1 MQRIY
6 RGYPQNPGMYGAAGT
21 YPYYGWYPA
30 AAGVPY
36 CGEAVS
42 GTSIEMPAQET
53 YAAQTP
59 PVQELIQPELV
70 SQEQPAAQAV
80 QEAPPAVQEEAVRP
94 QLQPEQPADGEMQ
107 PEAAAQCVTPYQ
119 APEPEMAAEDRAG
132 QRQPMNVSAAEQPG
146 QPQPIPL
153 SQPMAQPNAN
163 QQPCGQPAPAS
174 MNQPGQPMPPPA
186 SMNQPGQ
193 PVPSP
198 VPMNQ
203 TGQPS
208 PAPMNQTGQPMPPPA
223 SMNQPCGQPA
233 PSPAAMNQPTQ
244 PAPPPRPPMP
254 PVQGAAPQP
263 AQTPRQS
270 SAAGR
275 QPGQMAPPGQPA
287 PAPMSPPDVRMPM
300 PEEPPAPC
308 QTAQSLPEESVME
321 ETTAA
326 PNFQEEESYDI
337 TGVNLEL
344 LSGQGLVQTAQD
356 VETPQPYMLYRR
368 EDQAAA
374 VPVQN
379 TVSQELEYFK
389 GLYPASV
396 RRRQTL
402 VDEACDAMEYDRSPM
417 YDEYPDR
424 VCVMSMCDG
433 VCRTASENGLPEER
447 DMMQVLLVNEI
458 SRRRLRREHG

>member
-186 SMNQPGQ
+186 SMNQP
-193 PVPSP
+193 
-198 VPMNQ
+198 
-203 TGQPS
+203 
-208 PAPMNQTGQPMPPPA
+208 
-223 SMNQPCGQPA
+223 CGQPA

-254 PVQGAAPQP
+254 PVQGAAPPP

>member
-80 QEAPPAVQEEAVRP
+80 QEALPAVQEEAVRP

-107 PEAAAQCVTPYQ
+107 PEAAAQCVTPCQ
-119 APEPEMAAEDRAG
+119 APEPETAAEDRAG

-153 SQPMAQPNAN
+153 SQPMEQPNAN
-163 QQPCGQPAPAS
+163 QQPSPAP
-174 MNQPGQPMPPPA
+174 
-186 SMNQPGQ
+186 MNQPGQ
-193 PVPSP
+193 PVPP
-198 VPMNQ
+198 
-203 TGQPS
+203 
-208 PAPMNQTGQPMPPPA
+208 
-223 SMNQPCGQPA
+223 
-233 PSPAAMNQPTQ
+233 PAAMNQPTQ

-270 SAAGR
+270 AAAGR
-275 QPGQMAPPGQPA
+275 QPGQMAQPGLPA
-287 PAPMSPPDVRMPM
+287 PAPMSPPDVRPPM

-326 PNFQEEESYDI
+326 PAFQEEESYDI

-374 VPVQN
+374 APVQN

-396 RRRQTL
+396 RRCQTL

-458 SRRRLRREHG
+458 SRRRLRRKHG

>member
-59 PVQELIQPELV
+59 PVQEIIQPELV

-80 QEAPPAVQEEAVRP
+80 QGAPPAVQEEAVRP

-107 PEAAAQCVTPYQ
+107 PEAAAQCVTPCQ
-119 APEPEMAAEDRAG
+119 APESETAAADSAG
-132 QRQPMNVSAAEQPG
+132 QRQTMNVSAAEQPG

-163 QQPCGQPAPAS
+163 QQPCGQPAPA
-174 MNQPGQPMPPPA
+174 P
-186 SMNQPGQ
+186 MNQPGQ
-193 PVPSP
+193 PV
-198 VPMNQ
+198 
-203 TGQPS
+203 
-208 PAPMNQTGQPMPPPA
+208 PPPA

-244 PAPPPRPPMP
+244 PVPQPRPPMP
-254 PVQGAAPQP
+254 PVQGAVPQP

-270 SAAGR
+270 AAAGR
-275 QPGQMAPPGQPA
+275 QPGQMAQPGQPV

-308 QTAQSLPEESVME
+308 QTAQSLPEESVIE
-321 ETTAA
+321 EITAA

-356 VETPQPYMLYRR
+356 VEAPQPYMLYRR

-374 VPVQN
+374 APVQN

-458 SRRRLRREHG
+458 SRRRLRRKHG

>member
-42 GTSIEMPAQET
+42 GTSIEMPAQEI

-107 PEAAAQCVTPYQ
+107 PEAAAQCVTPCQ
-119 APEPEMAAEDRAG
+119 APEPETAAEDRAG
-132 QRQPMNVSAAEQPG
+132 QRQSMNVSAAEQPG
-146 QPQPIPL
+146 QPQPISL

-163 QQPCGQPAPAS
+163 QQPCGQPS
-174 MNQPGQPMPPPA
+174 PA

-193 PVPSP
+193 PVP
-198 VPMNQ
+198 
-203 TGQPS
+203 
-208 PAPMNQTGQPMPPPA
+208 PPA
-223 SMNQPCGQPA
+223 SMNQ
-233 PSPAAMNQPTQ
+233 T
-244 PAPPPRPPMP
+244 
-254 PVQGAAPQP
+254 
-263 AQTPRQS
+263 
-270 SAAGR
+270 
-275 QPGQMAPPGQPA
+275 GQPA
-287 PAPMSPPDVRMPM
+287 PAPMSPPDVRPPM

-308 QTAQSLPEESVME
+308 QTAQSLPAESVME

-374 VPVQN
+374 APVQN

-396 RRRQTL
+396 RRCQTL

-458 SRRRLRREHG
+458 SRRRLRRKHG

>member
-163 QQPCGQPAPAS
+163 QQPCGQPA
-174 MNQPGQPMPPPA
+174 PA

>member
-174 MNQPGQPMPPPA
+174 MNQP
-186 SMNQPGQ
+186 
-193 PVPSP
+193 
-198 VPMNQ
+198 
-203 TGQPS
+203 
-208 PAPMNQTGQPMPPPA
+208 GQPMPPPA

>member
-59 PVQELIQPELV
+59 PVQEIIQPELV

-80 QEAPPAVQEEAVRP
+80 QGAPPAVQEEAVRP

-107 PEAAAQCVTPYQ
+107 PEAAAQCVTPCQ
-119 APEPEMAAEDRAG
+119 APESETAAEDRAG

-163 QQPCGQPAPAS
+163 QQPCGQPAPA
-174 MNQPGQPMPPPA
+174 P
-186 SMNQPGQ
+186 MNQPGQ
-193 PVPSP
+193 PV
-198 VPMNQ
+198 
-203 TGQPS
+203 
-208 PAPMNQTGQPMPPPA
+208 PPPA

-244 PAPPPRPPMP
+244 PVPQPRPPMP
-254 PVQGAAPQP
+254 PVQGAVPQP

-270 SAAGR
+270 AAAGR
-275 QPGQMAPPGQPA
+275 QPGQMAQPGQPV

-308 QTAQSLPEESVME
+308 QTAQSLPEESVIE
-321 ETTAA
+321 EITAA

-356 VETPQPYMLYRR
+356 VEAPQPYMLYRR

-374 VPVQN
+374 APVQN

-458 SRRRLRREHG
+458 SRRRLRRKHG

>member
-42 GTSIEMPAQET
+42 GTSIEMPAQEI

-107 PEAAAQCVTPYQ
+107 PEAAAQCVTPCQ
-119 APEPEMAAEDRAG
+119 APEPETAAEDRAG
-132 QRQPMNVSAAEQPG
+132 QRQSMNVSAAEQPG
-146 QPQPIPL
+146 QPQPISL

-163 QQPCGQPAPAS
+163 QQPCGQPS
-174 MNQPGQPMPPPA
+174 PA

-193 PVPSP
+193 PVP
-198 VPMNQ
+198 
-203 TGQPS
+203 
-208 PAPMNQTGQPMPPPA
+208 PPA
-223 SMNQPCGQPA
+223 SMNQTGQPA

-244 PAPPPRPPMP
+244 PAP
-254 PVQGAAPQP
+254 
-263 AQTPRQS
+263 
-270 SAAGR
+270 
-275 QPGQMAPPGQPA
+275 
-287 PAPMSPPDVRMPM
+287 APMSPPDVRPPM

-308 QTAQSLPEESVME
+308 QTAQSLPAESVME

-326 PNFQEEESYDI
+326 PNIQEEESYDI

-374 VPVQN
+374 APVQN

-396 RRRQTL
+396 RRCQTL

-458 SRRRLRREHG
+458 SRRRLRRKHG

>member
-163 QQPCGQPAPAS
+163 Q
-174 MNQPGQPMPPPA
+174 
-186 SMNQPGQ
+186 
-193 PVPSP
+193 
-198 VPMNQ
+198 
-203 TGQPS
+203 
-208 PAPMNQTGQPMPPPA
+208 
-223 SMNQPCGQPA
+223 QPCGQPA

>member
-6 RGYPQNPGMYGAAGT
+6 RGYPQNPGMYGAAGA

-107 PEAAAQCVTPYQ
+107 PEAAAQCVTPCQ
-119 APEPEMAAEDRAG
+119 APEPETAAEDRAG

-163 QQPCGQPAPAS
+163 QQPS
-174 MNQPGQPMPPPA
+174 PA

-193 PVPSP
+193 PVPP
-198 VPMNQ
+198 PTPMNQ
-203 TGQPS
+203 TGQPVPS
-208 PAPMNQTGQPMPPPA
+208 PAA
-223 SMNQPCGQPA
+223 MNQPCGQPA

-244 PAPPPRPPMP
+244 LVPQPRPPMP

-270 SAAGR
+270 AAAGR

-287 PAPMSPPDVRMPM
+287 PAPMSPPDVRPPM

-374 VPVQN
+374 DPVQN

-396 RRRQTL
+396 RRCQTL

-433 VCRTASENGLPEER
+433 VCRTASENGLPEKR

-458 SRRRLRREHG
+458 SRRRLRRKHG

>member
-59 PVQELIQPELV
+59 PVQEIIQPELV

-80 QEAPPAVQEEAVRP
+80 QGAPPAVQEEAVRP

-107 PEAAAQCVTPYQ
+107 PEAAAQCVTPCQ
-119 APEPEMAAEDRAG
+119 APESETAAEDRAG

-163 QQPCGQPAPAS
+163 QQPCGQPAPA
-174 MNQPGQPMPPPA
+174 P
-186 SMNQPGQ
+186 MNQPGQ
-193 PVPSP
+193 PV
-198 VPMNQ
+198 
-203 TGQPS
+203 
-208 PAPMNQTGQPMPPPA
+208 PPPA

-244 PAPPPRPPMP
+244 PVPQPRPPMP
-254 PVQGAAPQP
+254 PVQGAVPQP

-270 SAAGR
+270 AAAGR
-275 QPGQMAPPGQPA
+275 QPGQMAQPGQPV

-308 QTAQSLPEESVME
+308 QTAQSLPEESVIE
-321 ETTAA
+321 EITAA

-458 SRRRLRREHG
+458 SRRRLRRKHG

>member
-1 MQRIY
+1 
-6 RGYPQNPGMYGAAGT
+6 
-21 YPYYGWYPA
+21 
-30 AAGVPY
+30 
-36 CGEAVS
+36 
-42 GTSIEMPAQET
+42 
-53 YAAQTP
+53 
-59 PVQELIQPELV
+59 
-70 SQEQPAAQAV
+70 
-80 QEAPPAVQEEAVRP
+80 
-94 QLQPEQPADGEMQ
+94 
-107 PEAAAQCVTPYQ
+107 
-119 APEPEMAAEDRAG
+119 
-132 QRQPMNVSAAEQPG
+132 
-146 QPQPIPL
+146 
-153 SQPMAQPNAN
+153 
-163 QQPCGQPAPAS
+163 
-174 MNQPGQPMPPPA
+174 
-186 SMNQPGQ
+186 
-193 PVPSP
+193 
-198 VPMNQ
+198 
-203 TGQPS
+203 
-208 PAPMNQTGQPMPPPA
+208 
-223 SMNQPCGQPA
+223 
-233 PSPAAMNQPTQ
+233 
-244 PAPPPRPPMP
+244 MP

-270 SAAGR
+270 AAAGR

-287 PAPMSPPDVRMPM
+287 PAPMSPPDVRPPM

-396 RRRQTL
+396 RRCQTL

-433 VCRTASENGLPEER
+433 VCRTASENGLPEKR

-458 SRRRLRREHG
+458 SRRRLRRKHG

>member
-6 RGYPQNPGMYGAAGT
+6 RGYPQNPGMYGAAGA

-59 PVQELIQPELV
+59 PVQEIIQPELV

-107 PEAAAQCVTPYQ
+107 PEAAAQCVTPCQ
-119 APEPEMAAEDRAG
+119 APEPETAAEARAG
-132 QRQPMNVSAAEQPG
+132 QRQSMNVSAAEQPG

-163 QQPCGQPAPAS
+163 QQPSPAS
-174 MNQPGQPMPPPA
+174 MNQPGQPVPPPA

-198 VPMNQ
+198 ASMNQ
-203 TGQPS
+203 PTQPVPS
-208 PAPMNQTGQPMPPPA
+208 PAAMNQSGQPVPSPVPMNQTGQPMPPP
-223 SMNQPCGQPA
+223 C
-233 PSPAAMNQPTQ
+233 
-244 PAPPPRPPMP
+244 PPMP

-270 SAAGR
+270 AAAGR
-275 QPGQMAPPGQPA
+275 QPGQMAPPGQPV
-287 PAPMSPPDVRMPM
+287 PAPMSPPDVRMPI

-326 PNFQEEESYDI
+326 PAFQEEESYDI

-374 VPVQN
+374 APVQN

-396 RRRQTL
+396 RRCQTL

-458 SRRRLRREHG
+458 SRRRLRRKHG

>member
-42 GTSIEMPAQET
+42 GTSIEMPAQEI

-107 PEAAAQCVTPYQ
+107 PEAAAQCVTPCQ
-119 APEPEMAAEDRAG
+119 APEPETAAEDRAG
-132 QRQPMNVSAAEQPG
+132 QRQSMNVSAAEQPG
-146 QPQPIPL
+146 QPQPISL

-163 QQPCGQPAPAS
+163 QQPCGQPS
-174 MNQPGQPMPPPA
+174 PA

-193 PVPSP
+193 PVP
-198 VPMNQ
+198 
-203 TGQPS
+203 
-208 PAPMNQTGQPMPPPA
+208 PPA
-223 SMNQPCGQPA
+223 SMNQTGQPA

-244 PAPPPRPPMP
+244 PAPAPR
-254 PVQGAAPQP
+254 
-263 AQTPRQS
+263 
-270 SAAGR
+270 
-275 QPGQMAPPGQPA
+275 
-287 PAPMSPPDVRMPM
+287 SPPDVRPPM

-308 QTAQSLPEESVME
+308 QTAQSLPAESVME

-374 VPVQN
+374 APVQN

-396 RRRQTL
+396 RRCQTL

-458 SRRRLRREHG
+458 SRRRLRRKHG

>member
-6 RGYPQNPGMYGAAGT
+6 RGYPQNPGMYGAAGM

-59 PVQELIQPELV
+59 PVQEIIQPELV

-80 QEAPPAVQEEAVRP
+80 QEAPPAVQEEAVRT

-107 PEAAAQCVTPYQ
+107 PEAAAQCVTPCQ

-132 QRQPMNVSAAEQPG
+132 QRQPMNVSAVEQPG

-163 QQPCGQPAPAS
+163 QQPS
-174 MNQPGQPMPPPA
+174 PA

-193 PVPSP
+193 PVPP
-198 VPMNQ
+198 PTPMNQ
-203 TGQPS
+203 TGQPVPS
-208 PAPMNQTGQPMPPPA
+208 PAA
-223 SMNQPCGQPA
+223 MNQPCGQPA

-270 SAAGR
+270 AAAGR
-275 QPGQMAPPGQPA
+275 QPGQMAPPVQPA

-300 PEEPPAPC
+300 PEEPSAPC

-321 ETTAA
+321 ETTTA

-396 RRRQTL
+396 RRCQTL

-458 SRRRLRREHG
+458 SRRRLRRKHG

>member
-174 MNQPGQPMPPPA
+174 MNQPGQP
-186 SMNQPGQ
+186 
-193 PVPSP
+193 VPSP

-208 PAPMNQTGQPMPPPA
+208 PAPMNQPGQPMPPPA

>member
-42 GTSIEMPAQET
+42 GTSIEMPAQEI

-107 PEAAAQCVTPYQ
+107 PEAAAQCVTPCQ
-119 APEPEMAAEDRAG
+119 APEPETAAEDRAG
-132 QRQPMNVSAAEQPG
+132 QRQSMNVSAAEQPG
-146 QPQPIPL
+146 QPQPISL

-163 QQPCGQPAPAS
+163 QQPCGQPS
-174 MNQPGQPMPPPA
+174 PA

-193 PVPSP
+193 PVP
-198 VPMNQ
+198 
-203 TGQPS
+203 
-208 PAPMNQTGQPMPPPA
+208 PPA
-223 SMNQPCGQPA
+223 SMNQTGQPA

-244 PAPPPRPPMP
+244 PAP
-254 PVQGAAPQP
+254 
-263 AQTPRQS
+263 
-270 SAAGR
+270 
-275 QPGQMAPPGQPA
+275 
-287 PAPMSPPDVRMPM
+287 APMSPPDVRPPM

>member
-42 GTSIEMPAQET
+42 GTSIEMPAQEI

-107 PEAAAQCVTPYQ
+107 PEAAAQCVTPCQ
-119 APEPEMAAEDRAG
+119 APEPETAAEDRAG
-132 QRQPMNVSAAEQPG
+132 QRQSMNVSAAEQPG
-146 QPQPIPL
+146 QPQPISL

-163 QQPCGQPAPAS
+163 QQPCGQPS
-174 MNQPGQPMPPPA
+174 PA

-193 PVPSP
+193 PVP
-198 VPMNQ
+198 
-203 TGQPS
+203 
-208 PAPMNQTGQPMPPPA
+208 PPA
-223 SMNQPCGQPA
+223 SMNQTGQPA

-244 PAPPPRPPMP
+244 PAP
-254 PVQGAAPQP
+254 
-263 AQTPRQS
+263 
-270 SAAGR
+270 
-275 QPGQMAPPGQPA
+275 
-287 PAPMSPPDVRMPM
+287 APMSPPDVRPPM

-308 QTAQSLPEESVME
+308 QTAQSLPAESVME

-374 VPVQN
+374 
-379 TVSQELEYFK
+379 
-389 GLYPASV
+389 ASG
-396 RRRQTL
+396 
-402 VDEACDAMEYDRSPM
+402 S
-417 YDEYPDR
+417 
-424 VCVMSMCDG
+424 
-433 VCRTASENGLPEER
+433 
-447 DMMQVLLVNEI
+447 
-458 SRRRLRREHG
+458 EHGQPGAGIL